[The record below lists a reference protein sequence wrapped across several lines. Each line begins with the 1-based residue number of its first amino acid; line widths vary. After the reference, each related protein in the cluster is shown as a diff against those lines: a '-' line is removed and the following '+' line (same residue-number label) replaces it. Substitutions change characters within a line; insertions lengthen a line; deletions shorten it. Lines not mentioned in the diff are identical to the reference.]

1 MTGKEPLRAGAWH
14 DFSSGRKRTAAAVS
28 VAAAL
33 LCSGCA
39 FRTQTARMAV
49 DHNEFVAQTTN
60 RQTVLN
66 ILRAREREPIH
77 YTSFGPV
84 SGTMRAAGTAGL
96 NPAFNGDG
104 GSLTSAGTSTTN
116 AGPTGTPTGSVATT
130 TMTELLTEGATNW
143 TPSVSVGVNTGTDFQ
158 VVANAT
164 QEFYRGILGPVSSG
178 LVVHFLRQGYPPD
191 LLSHIVIAEVQFSA
205 KLFGPDGE
213 EEIHFP
219 PIHNAPDEAV
229 AAAAFADVIRCRRLT
244 YQSRPVPERKIPV
257 ATLTDLAGIESA
269 VLGRVRA
276 EPSDAAP
283 YQLLTPGRTDFD
295 LALTPPDTEACHPL
309 RLLLN
314 DQVAAW
320 LARRNLVPRAPQ
332 ALSAVPVSTDPLIS
346 SQPATPAADGASRDL
361 TLEGGPSFGVKA
373 FFDPVL
379 PPGWTSE
386 LHIDMTFRSVEG
398 IIYYLGEYVRDE
410 ATSPMLRDP
419 VACRDRPPHYECIPI
434 LRIRPLSQVPAA
446 QRFAD
451 VSYRGRAYAVPLS
464 GRDIGREAGRSS
476 QAIALVQQLLNLHRS
491 ASDAP
496 TTPLVRVIN

>member
-1 MTGKEPLRAGAWH
+1 MTRKELLWVRTWH
-14 DFSSGRKRTAAAVS
+14 KFSSDKKSTTAPILAG
-28 VAAAL
+28 AAL

-39 FRTQTARMAV
+39 FHTQTARMAV

-77 YTSFGPV
+77 YTTFGPV
-84 SGTMRAAGTAGL
+84 SGTMRATGAAGL
-96 NPAFNGDG
+96 NPVFNEDG
-104 GSLTSAGTSTTN
+104 GSVTNTGTSTLN

-130 TMTELLTEGATNW
+130 TITEVLTEGATNW

-158 VVANAT
+158 VVTNAT
-164 QEFYRGILGPVSSG
+164 QEFYRGILGPLSSN

-191 LLSHIVIAEVQFSA
+191 LLSHIVIAEVQFTA
-205 KLFGPDGE
+205 KLIGPNGE
-213 EEIHFP
+213 EHLITFP
-219 PIHNAPDEAV
+219 PIHNAPDEALS
-229 AAAAFADVIRCRRLT
+229 AAAFAAAIRCRQLS
-244 YQSRPVPERKIPV
+244 YSPRPVPERKLPV
-257 ATLTDLAGIESA
+257 AALSDLAGIDAA

-276 EPSDAAP
+276 APSDAAP
-283 YQLLTPGRTDFD
+283 YQLLTPARTEFD
-295 LALTPPDTEACHPL
+295 LALTPPDAEGCVATRA
-309 RLLLN
+309 LLN
-314 DQVAAW
+314 RRVAEWVATQ
-320 LARRNLVPRAPQ
+320 NLRPRGPQ
-332 ALSAVPVSTDPLIS
+332 ADSSGPADQPLIS
-346 SQPATPAADGASRDL
+346 SQTSPTAAGGASRDL
-361 TLEGGPSFGVKA
+361 TLEGGPSFGAKA
-373 FFDPVL
+373 FFDQEL

-386 LHIDMTFRSVEG
+386 LLIDMTFRSVEG

-410 ATSPMLRDP
+410 STSPMLRDLSECP
-419 VACRDRPPHYECIPI
+419 VPPHECIPV

-464 GRDIGREAGRSS
+464 GRHIGPEAGRSS